1 MAEPEAGAAELQWHG
16 HSTSSIRMDGV
27 EFLTDPVARSRIMH
41 LRRHSAPPNLSEGD
55 EERVV
60 LISHL
65 HFDHLDLPSLRQLG
79 TDVAVVVAPGGGRFL
94 AGQGFRNVS
103 ELAPGQLL
111 EVSGTTVRAVE
122 AEHGGGRS
130 PFHGKHEPVG
140 FVIEGERHVYFAGDT
155 DLFEGMADQV
165 GRVDLAL
172 LPVWGWGR
180 SIGPG
185 HLDPERAARVVEMIG
200 PRMAVPIHWGTFF
213 PIGLKRF
220 SGHHLVTPPREFER
234 LAGVYAP
241 ETEVRVIDPGSRL
254 SIPRSS

>member
-1 MAEPEAGAAELQWHG
+1 MAEPETGTAELQWHG
-16 HSTSSIRMDGV
+16 HSTSSIRMGGV
-27 EFLTDPVARSRIMH
+27 EFLTDPVVRSRVMH
-41 LRRHSAPPNLSEGD
+41 LKRHSAPPNISEGD
-55 EERVV
+55 EQRVV

-79 TDVAVVVAPGGGRFL
+79 DDVPVVVAPGGGRFL

-103 ELAPGQLL
+103 ELGPGESI
-111 EVSGTTVRAVE
+111 EVSGTRVRAVE

-130 PFHGKHEPVG
+130 PVHGRHRPVG
-140 FVIEGERHVYFAGDT
+140 FVLEGDRRVYFAGDT
-155 DLFEGMADQV
+155 DLFEGMSEQA
-165 GRVDLAL
+165 GGVDLAL

-185 HLDPERAARVVEMIG
+185 HLDPERAARAVELIRPG
-200 PRMAVPIHWGTFF
+200 MAVPIHWGTFF

-234 LAGVYAP
+234 LAADYAP
-241 ETEVRVIDPGSRL
+241 ETVVRVLDPGSKL
-254 SIPRSS
+254 SIPGSS